1 MIDENRIQ
9 LIKIEDIIPNRFQ
22 PRERFDEESLED
34 LAKSIKEHGV
44 IQPIIVRKLGDKY
57 ELIAGERRTKASS
70 LAGLTTIP
78 AIIRDIDDKE
88 SAKLSLLENLQRK
101 NLTAIEEAKTYKR
114 ILQLDNITQDELA
127 KTMGRSQPMVANKL
141 RLLSLPEE
149 VQDALVK
156 NQISER
162 HARSLLTIKDKKDQL
177 MFLDRIKKERLTV
190 RELDKEIKKYK
201 EEKEKNNEEEDKE
214 SNMNNR
220 SNFGGM
226 GLNDYQSGVGNNMFN
241 NIPNNFN
248 NMPSPIG
255 EDPANSYDYGDFND
269 NNSFNNQSIPDNG
282 NNGMNIANNGSLG
295 SMFDGGMNQSN
306 NNMNN
311 MMNNND
317 DNNLFISQIR
327 EDNLPKKENQFLPN
341 FDDDINLN
349 SQNNISNNNF
359 NSINSMNFGTP
370 INSNPEPINYNTSS
384 NNYSSNFDSL
394 NQNLYEQPMEMN
406 NGINNYQ
413 TQMNQPMSNFNELNN
428 MPQEPMNGFYQN
440 SNYQQNMNQSMS
452 MEQPN
457 MYGNTLDMGQPMPA
471 QQPQPFVPPVNNDYA
486 MNSFENYNSYN
497 KQNDNRIPDF
507 GTGTNYYQNPNGGN
521 LFNQPLN
528 IIGQYGNPQM
538 NENQMTPA
546 QPAPMTPPMYNQP
559 MNQPEAMQHIDT
571 TVNSFEKPV
580 EMPVEN
586 NNYTQPIE
594 TPNQQPIEE
603 KNQFEQP
610 IEMPNENNIFA
621 QPIENSTQLNQTLE
635 EKNQIEKS
643 IDMPVEEVPQT
654 EIETPINE
662 STSIPDIEVIDS
674 NEIPI
679 STTESEEEKQDY
691 ISLDEVVTIHNVHD
705 AVLEL
710 KKTTDRIKQ
719 NHIDIDT
726 EEVEFDD
733 MYQIT
738 IKIKKEEN

>member
-44 IQPIIVRKLGDKY
+44 IQPILVRKLGDKY

-78 AIIRDIDDKE
+78 AIIRDMDDKE

-201 EEKEKNNEEEDKE
+201 EERENNNIEEDKE
-214 SNMNNR
+214 RNMNNR

-226 GLNDYQSGVGNNMFN
+226 GLNDYQTGLGNNMFN

-248 NMPSPIG
+248 NMASPVG
-255 EDPANSYDYGDFND
+255 KDSSTSYDYGDFND
-269 NNSFNNQSIPDNG
+269 NNSFNNQSIAVEG
-282 NNGMNIANNGSLG
+282 NNGMNIGNNNSLG
-295 SMFDGGMNQSN
+295 SMFDGGMNQVN
-306 NNMNN
+306 NNINN
-311 MMNNND
+311 TTDNND
-317 DNNLFISQIR
+317 GNNLFISQIR
-327 EDNLPKKENQFLPN
+327 EDNVPKKENQFLPN
-341 FDDDINLN
+341 FDDMDKNYQTNMLN
-349 SQNNISNNNF
+349 DNFNNSGNMSTMNF
-359 NSINSMNFGTP
+359 NSP
-370 INSNPEPINYNTSS
+370 INNNVEPMNYNTSANYS
-384 NNYSSNFDSL
+384 LNNDPMNQNQFDQSMNMNLDMQNYQMPTNNYND
-394 NQNLYEQPMEMN
+394 
-406 NGINNYQ
+406 
-413 TQMNQPMSNFNELNN
+413 TNN
-428 MPQEPMNGFYQN
+428 MTSEQMNGFYPNQ
-440 SNYQQNMNQSMS
+440 NYQQNMNQMN
-452 MEQPN
+452 QPMPMGN
-457 MYGNTLDMGQPMPA
+457 VDMYGNNMNMGQGMPF
-471 QQPQPFVPPVNNDYA
+471 QQTQSFTPQVNNDYA
-486 MNSFENYNSYN
+486 MNNFENYNPYN

-507 GTGTNYYQNPNGGN
+507 GNGGNYYSNSNGGN

-528 IIGQYGNPQM
+528 IVGPYGPSQM

-559 MNQPEAMQHIDT
+559 INQPEAMQHIDT

-594 TPNQQPIEE
+594 TPTQQPIEE
-603 KNQFEQP
+603 KNQYEQS
-610 IEMPNENNIFA
+610 IEMPTENDSF
-621 QPIENSTQLNQTLE
+621 
-635 EKNQIEKS
+635 EKS
-643 IDMPVEEVPQT
+643 DDMSMPNDQKEEISVEEPKM
-654 EIETPINE
+654 EDDNNLNE
-662 STSIPDIEVIDS
+662 VSNSIPDIEVIGDS
-674 NEIPI
+674 EIPI
-679 STTESEEEKQDY
+679 PTGEQKENNQDY
-691 ISLDEVVTIHNVHD
+691 IRLDEEVTIHNVLD
-705 AVLEL
+705 AVHEL
-710 KKTTDRIKQ
+710 KKTTDKIKQ

>member
-44 IQPIIVRKLGDKY
+44 IQPILVRKLGDKY

-78 AIIRDIDDKE
+78 AIIRDMDDKE

-149 VQDALVK
+149 VQDSLVK

-190 RELDKEIKKYK
+190 RELDKEIRKYK
-201 EEKEKNNEEEDKE
+201 EKQENNNEEEKE
-214 SNMNNR
+214 EKDMNNNR

-248 NMPSPIG
+248 NMALPVGVNETSNNYNYG
-255 EDPANSYDYGDFND
+255 EFSD
-269 NNSFNNQSIPDNG
+269 NNTFDNQSIPVTS
-282 NNGMNIANNGSLG
+282 NNGMNIGNNGSLG
-295 SMFDGGMNQSN
+295 SLFDGEKQQSN
-306 NNMNN
+306 IDNNIG
-311 MMNNND
+311 NNNG

-341 FDDDINLN
+341 FDDNNDTY
-349 SQNNISNNNF
+349 SQNDFSLNNSFVNSDTNNSTNF
-359 NSINSMNFGTP
+359 NSP
-370 INSNPEPINYNTSS
+370 LVSNPETMNYETSS
-384 NNYSSNFDSL
+384 NNYSINN
-394 NQNLYEQPMEMN
+394 NQFVGQPMD
-406 NGINNYQ
+406 IDYQ
-413 TQMNQPMSNFNELNN
+413 TPTNSFNEVNNISQNN
-428 MPQEPMNGFYQN
+428 MNTFYPN
-440 SNYQQNMNQSMS
+440 PNYQQNMNQTM
-452 MEQPN
+452 QPEN
-457 MYGNTLDMGQPMPA
+457 TAMYNNQPYYGHEMPV
-471 QQPQPFVPPVNNDYA
+471 QQPQAYNPQVNNDYA

-497 KQNDNRIPDF
+497 KQNYNRIPEF
-507 GTGTNYYQNPNGGN
+507 ENVENNYSNPIGGN

-528 IIGQYGNPQM
+528 IVGPYGTPQM
-538 NENQMTPA
+538 SDGNINSPSPVSPTVEERQISKKDIMSPISPEEIPVEKSLLEQSVDTYTPNEEKKEEVTSSEMETPA
-546 QPAPMTPPMYNQP
+546 
-559 MNQPEAMQHIDT
+559 E
-571 TVNSFEKPV
+571 
-580 EMPVEN
+580 
-586 NNYTQPIE
+586 E
-594 TPNQQPIEE
+594 TNTI
-603 KNQFEQP
+603 
-610 IEMPNENNIFA
+610 
-621 QPIENSTQLNQTLE
+621 S
-635 EKNQIEKS
+635 
-643 IDMPVEEVPQT
+643 
-654 EIETPINE
+654 
-662 STSIPDIEVIDS
+662 DIEVIDDVD
-674 NEIPI
+674 IPVP
-679 STTESEEEKQDY
+679 TNESEESKQDY
-691 ISLDEVVTIHNVHD
+691 ISLDEKVTIHNVHD

-710 KKTTDRIKQ
+710 KKVTDKIKQ

-733 MYQIT
+733 VYQIT